1 MGKHTPEPWVVDSRP
16 DLGDKF
22 YSDDETGS
30 IIGECPEYR
39 FAMRSVEERFA
50 NVRRIVA
57 CVNACEGISTED
69 LEAVPRLGLLNL
81 SQFSSDLIAQRD
93 HAEAQ
98 VRHFQERL
106 AVFQAQFS
114 MAKDLIHDL
123 RTPVET
129 GLHNAKVMRCELG
142 VEKRQDELRRIEN
155 ILSWKESD

>member
-1 MGKHTPEPWVVDSRP
+1 MNQHTPEPWVIDGQCAAAAESDQVNSGYYTAICKGP
-16 DLGDKF
+16 D
-22 YSDDETGS
+22 
-30 IIGECPEYR
+30 GE
-39 FAMRSVEERFA
+39 A
-50 NVRRIVA
+50 NSRRIVA

-155 ILSWKESD
+155 ILSWKEQD

>member
-1 MGKHTPEPWVVDSRP
+1 MNQHTPEPWILDAACVAAESDQLNNGFYAAICQGP
-16 DLGDKF
+16 DRCGN
-22 YSDDETGS
+22 
-30 IIGECPEYR
+30 
-39 FAMRSVEERFA
+39 A
-50 NVRRIVA
+50 RRIVA

-81 SQFSSDLIAQRD
+81 SKFSSDLIAQRD

-114 MAKDLIHDL
+114 MAKALIHDL

-142 VEKRQDELRRIEN
+142 VQKRENELRRIEK
-155 ILSWKESD
+155 ILSWKEAD